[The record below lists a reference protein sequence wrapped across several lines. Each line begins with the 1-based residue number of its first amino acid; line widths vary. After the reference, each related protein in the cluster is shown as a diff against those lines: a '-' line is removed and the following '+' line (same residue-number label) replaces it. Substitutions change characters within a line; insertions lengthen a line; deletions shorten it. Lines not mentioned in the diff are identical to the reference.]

1 MSVNYYEMLGVT
13 KTSSTDEIKKAYRKL
28 ALKHHPDRNPD
39 NKEESEEKFKAISK
53 GYEILS
59 DPSKKQQYDLYGE
72 EGIQGGGGGGGFSSP
87 FDIFRNMESSM
98 GGGMGG
104 FANLFNNMAGGTPQ
118 KPKQPPAKQKLIN
131 IELENLYTGKTVKF
145 IVDIQVKCNLCK
157 GIGAKNKTDIVECKI
172 CTGKGKITEIRKM
185 GPMIQQTMKEC
196 YKCNGRGSQIKEED
210 KCKKC
215 GSLKYYI
222 EGKTIELYIRPGTCN
237 GEQILLRGS
246 GDWFPDYEDIGDL
259 YVIINEIKSNSG
271 IIREGENLIY
281 HKRLYLIEALCGSI
295 FIYKQLDGRHI
306 KIKTTD
312 IIIPNQ
318 VMKISGEGMK
328 IQGDTTTYG
337 DLIIKF
343 NIIFPEKL
351 SEERKKYLLKIFPKV
366 ETQIWDIDPN
376 TCTNP
381 EEKQLEFMNIEDDNI
396 RSNFNNKNSQ
406 YYKNLDESVDEQ
418 EQTGNPVD
426 CATQ

>member
-1 MSVNYYEMLGVT
+1 MSVNYYDMLGVT
-13 KTSSTDEIKKAYRKL
+13 KTSSPDEIKKAYRKL

-39 NKEESEEKFKAISK
+39 NKEESEAKFKEISK
-53 GYEILS
+53 AYEILS

-72 EGIQGGGGGGGFSSP
+72 EGIQGGGGGFASP

-104 FANLFNNMAGGTPQ
+104 FANLINNMTGGTPQ

-145 IVDIQVKCNLCK
+145 IVDIQVKCNLCN

-196 YKCNGRGSQIKEED
+196 YKCNGRGYKIKEED

-215 GSLKYYI
+215 SSLKYYVS
-222 EGKTIELYIRPGTCN
+222 GKTIELYIKPGTCN
-237 GEQILLRGS
+237 GEQILLRGI

-318 VMKISGEGMK
+318 IMKISGEGMK
-328 IQGDTTTYG
+328 IQGDNTGYG

-366 ETQIWDIDPN
+366 DKQIWDIDPN
-376 TCTNP
+376 TCSNS
-381 EEKQLEFMNIEDDNI
+381 EEKKLEFMNIEDDNV
-396 RSNFNNKNSQ
+396 RSSFNNKNSK
-406 YYKNLDESVDEQ
+406 YYKNLDESIDEP
-418 EQTGNPVD
+418 EHSGNPVD